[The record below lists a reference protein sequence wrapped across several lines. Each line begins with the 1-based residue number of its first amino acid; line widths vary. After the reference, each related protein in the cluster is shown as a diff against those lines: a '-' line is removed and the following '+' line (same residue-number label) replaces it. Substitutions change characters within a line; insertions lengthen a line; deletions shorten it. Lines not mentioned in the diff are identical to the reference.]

1 MPTAAL
7 VANAR
12 AQLGG
17 KPIRYAAVSAVAV
30 VFTQIVLV
38 TCRAGIGLSPVWSN
52 VTAVS
57 LGCIPSYTLNRYW
70 VWGKRGKNHFW
81 REVVPFWTLA
91 LIGLAF
97 STVLVALAARWS
109 DATWVVSAAN
119 LTAFGTLWVAKYLI
133 LDAVLF
139 RIAPET
145 AGADTS
151 LV

>member
-12 AQLGG
+12 AQLGS

-30 VFTQIVLV
+30 VFTQAVLV
-38 TCRAGIGLSPVWSN
+38 TCRAGLGMSPIWSN
-52 VTAVS
+52 ITAVTF
-57 LGCIPSYTLNRYW
+57 GCIPSYSLNRYW

-81 REVVPFWTLA
+81 REVVPFWVLA

-97 STVLVALAARWS
+97 STLLVAIASRWS
-109 DATWVVSAAN
+109 HATWVVSAAN
-119 LTAFGTLWVAKYLI
+119 LTAFGTLWIAKYLI
-133 LDAVLF
+133 LDAILF
-139 RIAPET
+139 RIAPST